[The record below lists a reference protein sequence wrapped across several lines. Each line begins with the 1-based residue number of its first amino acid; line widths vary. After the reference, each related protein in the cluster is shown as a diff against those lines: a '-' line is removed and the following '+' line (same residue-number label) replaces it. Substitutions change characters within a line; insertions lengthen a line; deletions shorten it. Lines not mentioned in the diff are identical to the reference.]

1 MATNPMI
8 SPFATVSS
16 GDSHLFAAIDLG
28 TNSFKLRI
36 VRADPTTGRFLTLQ
50 RLKEPVVLVS
60 GGNNNTAISSSAQV
74 RAIESLR
81 NFQNIINSLNVPSS
95 HLRLVATSAIR
106 ESSNQSEF
114 LQLIHDT
121 LGLQI
126 DVVSGYEEARL
137 TYLGVLQF
145 HPIYNHTVLTIDI
158 GGGSTEFVIG
168 FQGNIKFGIS
178 LKLGHVTLTQR
189 FVRNNATDAMRE
201 HIRAVVKESGL
212 IENVLQQKIDIAVGS
227 SGSIRMIEK
236 AIFLG
241 YSSDLVNEIGLLEGY
256 RRDWKFTR
264 EELKGLVDKLCEEE
278 SEVEGGKVYN
288 RKGFFKTRSAFIVAA
303 VILLEEIFGLLEI
316 KEMEVSGYALGE
328 GAIAEKL
335 AEIFE
340 GFDLNAN
347 ARWRSVLRL
356 ASRFN
361 NKKRMTS
368 AASCASIAQGIFT
381 GLRKQVVL
389 LDDKDLEYLEAACL
403 LHNIGLITGKKG
415 YHKRS
420 YHIIMNGE
428 HLHGYN
434 TEEVKI
440 IALLARHHRKKFLQ
454 ADNNCLGEFTIEM
467 KQKLRVLCTIIRL
480 SAVLKQ
486 YQSLSFQDIELSHSH
501 EGFKLVVNAGQSI
514 QPADINVELK
524 KELEY
529 FEKVVEQNLSVIRCV
544 IKLIYSAVGFALC
557 KLQIYLRSICI

>member
-1 MATNPMI
+1 MATNPLI

-16 GDSHLFAAIDLG
+16 GDNHLFAAIDLG

-60 GGNNNTAISSSAQV
+60 GGNNNTAISSSAQA

-81 NFQNIINSLNVPSS
+81 KFQNIIHSLNVPPS

-114 LQLIHDT
+114 LQLIHET

-168 FQGNIKFGIS
+168 FKGDIKFGIS

-241 YSSDLVNEIGLLEGY
+241 YSNDLVNEIGLLEGY

-264 EELKGLVDKLCEEE
+264 EELRVLVDKLCEEE
-278 SEVEGGKVYN
+278 SGVEGGKVYN

-303 VILLEEIFGLLEI
+303 VILLEEIFELLEI
-316 KEMEVSGYALGE
+316 KDMEVSGYALGE
-328 GAIAEKL
+328 GVIAEKL
-335 AEIFE
+335 AEFFD

-347 ARWRSVLRL
+347 ARWRSILRL

-368 AASCASIAQGIFT
+368 AASCASIAQGIFR
-381 GLRKQVVL
+381 GLRKWSEIDDLQKQVVL

-434 TEEVKI
+434 TEEVKL
-440 IALLARHHRKKFLQ
+440 IALLARHHRKKFLKP
-454 ADNNCLGEFTIEM
+454 DHDSLSEFTREM

-480 SAVLKQ
+480 SAALKQ
-486 YQSLSFQDIELSHSH
+486 FQSLSFQDVELSHSH
-501 EGFKLVVNAGQSI
+501 EGFKLVVRDTSGSP
-514 QPADINVELK
+514 PANGGELIPAATDVEVELR

-529 FEKVVEQNLSVIRCV
+529 FEEVIEQKLSVV
-544 IKLIYSAVGFALC
+544 VLS
-557 KLQIYLRSICI
+557 

>member
-1 MATNPMI
+1 MAADPLI
-8 SPFATVSS
+8 SPFSA
-16 GDSHLFAAIDLG
+16 GNNHLFAAVDLG

-36 VRADPTTGRFLTLQ
+36 VRADPTTGRFLTIQ

-60 GGNNNTAISSSAQV
+60 GNTTAISPSTQD

-81 NFQNIINSLNVPSS
+81 KFQHIIDSLNVPSS

-106 ESSNQSEF
+106 ESSNQREF
-114 LQLIHDT
+114 LQLIHQT
-121 LGLQI
+121 LGLEI

-168 FQGNIKFGIS
+168 FQGKVKLGVS

-189 FVRNNATDAMRE
+189 FVRNNATDAMRD

-212 IENVLQQKIDIAVGS
+212 IEKVLQHKVDIAVGS

-236 AIFLG
+236 AIFMG
-241 YSSDLVNEIGLLEGY
+241 YSSDLVSEIGLLEGY
-256 RRDWKFTR
+256 RRDWKFTI
-264 EELKGLVDKLCEEE
+264 EELKGLVDKLCEEVT
-278 SEVEGGKVYN
+278 EVEEVNN

-303 VILLEEIFGLLEI
+303 VILLEEIFRLLGVR
-316 KEMEVSGYALGE
+316 EMEVSGYALGE
-328 GAIAEKL
+328 GVIAEKL
-335 AEIFE
+335 ADFFD

-368 AASCASIAQGIFT
+368 AASCASIAQEIFT
-381 GLRKQVVL
+381 GLRKWNKIGDQRNQVVS

-403 LHNIGLITGKKG
+403 LHNIGLIMGKKG

-434 TEEVKI
+434 TEEVKLI
-440 IALLARHHRKKFLQ
+440 GLLVRHHRKKFLQ
-454 ADNNCLGEFTIEM
+454 LDHDSLSEFTDEM
-467 KQKLRVLCTIIRL
+467 KHKFRVLCIIIRL
-480 SAVLKQ
+480 SAILKQ
-486 YQSLSFQDIELSHSH
+486 YQSLSIQSIKLSHSH
-501 EGFKLVVNAGQSI
+501 EGFKLEFSDSSTNNVESTL
-514 QPADINVELK
+514 ADIDEELR
-524 KELEY
+524 KELER
-529 FEKVVEQNLSVIRCV
+529 FEK
-544 IKLIYSAVGFALC
+544 A
-557 KLQIYLRSICI
+557 IYL

>member
-1 MATNPMI
+1 MATI
-8 SPFATVSS
+8 LPFATVSS
-16 GDSHLFAAIDLG
+16 GNNHLFAAIDLG
-28 TNSFKLRI
+28 TNSSKLRI

-60 GGNNNTAISSSAQV
+60 GGNTTTAISSSAQLRV
-74 RAIESLR
+74 IESLR
-81 NFQNIINSLNVPSS
+81 KFQQILHSLNVPSS

-106 ESSNQSEF
+106 ESSNQSQL
-114 LQLIHDT
+114 LQLIQQK

-126 DVVSGYEEARL
+126 DVISGYEEARL

-145 HPIYNHTVLTIDI
+145 HPIYNQTVLTIDI

-168 FQGNIKFGIS
+168 FQGKVKFGIS

-189 FVRNNATDAMRE
+189 FVRSNATEAMRE
-201 HIRAVVKESGL
+201 HIRDVVKESGL
-212 IENVLQQKIDIAVGS
+212 IEKVLEHRIDIAVGS

-236 AIFLG
+236 AIFMG

-256 RRDWKFTR
+256 RRDWKFTS

-328 GAIAEKL
+328 GVIAEKL
-335 AEIFE
+335 AEFYD

-368 AASCASIAQGIFT
+368 AASCATIAQGIFT
-381 GLRKQVVL
+381 GLREWSEIDDKHSQLVL
-389 LDDKDLEYLEAACL
+389 LDNKDLEYLEAACL
-403 LHNIGLITGKKG
+403 LHNIGLVTGKKG

-428 HLHGYN
+428 HLHGYSA
-434 TEEVKI
+434 EEVKL
-440 IALLARHHRKKFLQ
+440 IALLARHHIKKFPQL
-454 ADNNCLGEFTIEM
+454 DHTSLNEFTNEM
-467 KQKLRVLCTIIRL
+467 KQKFRVLCTIIRL

-486 YQSLSFQDIELSHSH
+486 YQSLSSQDIELSHSL
-501 EGFKLVVNAGQSI
+501 EGFKLVLRDTSGANIVQSI
-514 QPADINVELK
+514 PTAIDVELR
-524 KELEY
+524 KELDH
-529 FEKVVEQNLSVIRCV
+529 FESVFEQKLSVV
-544 IKLIYSAVGFALC
+544 VLSSSLG
-557 KLQIYLRSICI
+557 